1 MVIFIPIGLFTACLR
16 SGAERNPQEQQYT
29 YVQQPQQIIIR
40 QQQYY
45 TGQHQPL
52 HVQPCSAPVT
62 VQYGGAVPPP
72 PYCAST
78 PATIPQRQQQ
88 YQQYRPQQPQAPPPS
103 QQQSNPKA
111 DSRPSQRR
119 KPWQRRSK
127 DGYAY
132 TVLES

>member
-1 MVIFIPIGLFTACLR
+1 MIIIPIGLFTACLR
-16 SGAERNPQEQQYT
+16 SATERREQ
-29 YVQQPQQIIIR
+29 YVQQPAPQQQQIVIR
-40 QQQYY
+40 QYHTRQY
-45 TGQHQPL
+45 QPL
-52 HVQPCSAPVT
+52 YVHPCSAPGT
-62 VQYGGAVPPP
+62 VQHGGAVPPP

-78 PATIPQRQQQ
+78 PPQGQQQ
-88 YQQYRPQQPQAPPPS
+88 YQHHRPQQHPVPQPPPPS

-111 DSRPSQRR
+111 ESRPTQRR